1 MKAKKKKNENFF
13 ARLIGVFF
21 LVSSTFFCGYV
32 MFEDKLNLNEEGQ
45 ADFSSVR
52 KVNDL
57 DTVNEH
63 LKSVS
68 DKMELERMKALVA
81 NMKVDHSNVT
91 VRDQVNPANENQ
103 PIIDFSDDPRIRQ
116 LAEDFGRTTDLK
128 KRPQDP
134 RSIVYNSVIE
144 DRALQKQKEVERRQQ
159 ALEFVSRARK
169 DGWIVK
175 LDENYKIKSY
185 RRADEDTSGKTE
197 EIDYKGYEVIPK

>member
-144 DRALQKQKEVERRQQ
+144 DRALQRQKEVERRQQ

-185 RRADEDTSGKTE
+185 RRADEDPSGKTE